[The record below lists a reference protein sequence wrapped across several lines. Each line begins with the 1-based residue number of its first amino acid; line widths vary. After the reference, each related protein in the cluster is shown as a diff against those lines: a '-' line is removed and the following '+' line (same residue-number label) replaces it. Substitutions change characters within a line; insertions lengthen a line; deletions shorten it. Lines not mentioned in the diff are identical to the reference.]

1 MKKYI
6 SPQTDIVSSAIVG
19 VVLMVSNNAGLNY
32 SENGID
38 PNNAW

>member
-6 SPQTDIVSSAIVG
+6 SPQTDFVASAIVG

-32 SENGID
+32 SEDGID